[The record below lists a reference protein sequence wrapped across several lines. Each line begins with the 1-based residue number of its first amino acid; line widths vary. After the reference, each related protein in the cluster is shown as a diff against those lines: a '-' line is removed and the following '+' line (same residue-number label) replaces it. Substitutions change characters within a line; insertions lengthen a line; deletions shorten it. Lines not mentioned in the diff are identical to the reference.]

1 MITVKNKVI
10 YILAFF
16 LIFSGSFFGYMMQKQ
31 NKKQTTKLPVL
42 PMAEVKTEPE
52 ITPVVTEEVSVP
64 VFLVQSVGGEILIL
78 QNPGEREVCRIS
90 FSEERLYDE
99 ERKLLAKGI
108 SAQTKEEALMI
119 AEAFIN

>member
-1 MITVKNKVI
+1 MKNKVI

-42 PMAEVKTEPE
+42 PMAEVKTKPE

-90 FSEERLYDE
+90 FLEERLYDE